1 MSKSNSIILNSTN
14 LVQGSLHELEFKFPT
29 SVRLENATIS
39 LTSASFYNS
48 FYNISAA
55 NRNNSID
62 VTFPTS
68 AVASTPQTEIFSF
81 PDSFMSIETIN
92 YFLQSQCILRNWYA
106 IDADGLYVYFFNLA
120 SNSSTY
126 GADIVFT
133 ELPSAAEATALGYT
147 IPTAATWV
155 WPTASTTMEFAF
167 SQEFGKLIGFE
178 AGTYPGVTT
187 DTVSVSNTKTPAIS
201 TTQSIIVSC
210 NLVSN
215 EFHSGRSVASIP
227 LTAAFGGL
235 ISYSAGPQDLPASV
249 GAATYAGIRL
259 TFQNQAYEYL
269 DLLRDPDVV
278 FRMVLT
284 THPAGK

>member
-1 MSKSNSIILNSTN
+1 M
-14 LVQGSLHELEFKFPT
+14 
-29 SVRLENATIS
+29 
-39 LTSASFYNS
+39 
-48 FYNISAA
+48 
-55 NRNNSID
+55 
-62 VTFPTS
+62 
-68 AVASTPQTEIFSF
+68 
-81 PDSFMSIETIN
+81 
-92 YFLQSQCILRNWYA
+92 
-106 IDADGLYVYFFNLA
+106 
-120 SNSSTY
+120 
-126 GADIVFT
+126 
-133 ELPSAAEATALGYT
+133 
-147 IPTAATWV
+147 
-155 WPTASTTMEFAF
+155 
-167 SQEFGKLIGFE
+167 IGFE